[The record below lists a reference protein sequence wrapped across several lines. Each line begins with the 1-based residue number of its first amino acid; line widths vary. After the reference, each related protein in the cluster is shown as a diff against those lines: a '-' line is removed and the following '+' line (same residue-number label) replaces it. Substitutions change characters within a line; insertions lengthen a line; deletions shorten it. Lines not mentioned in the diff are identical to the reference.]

1 MSICYKT
8 NDERAYLYRVCYITK
23 EEALARVEAL
33 NANKPLRDGLDDLSN
48 VKYFYLDENN

>member
-8 NDERAYLYRVCYITK
+8 NDGRAYLYRVCYITK
-23 EEALARVEAL
+23 EKALARVEAL